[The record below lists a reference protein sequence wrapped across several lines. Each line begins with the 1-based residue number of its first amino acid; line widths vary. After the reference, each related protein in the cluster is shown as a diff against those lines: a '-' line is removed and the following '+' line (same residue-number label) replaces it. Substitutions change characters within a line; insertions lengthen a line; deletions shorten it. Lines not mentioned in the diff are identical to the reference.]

1 MYNFEFFRDFC
12 LARDTK
18 IEVFEGAKSNLPDD
32 QAHHAA
38 LAILDLVSHLTEKD
52 LLIVLVSGT
61 RNYLKYLGVGV
72 LRIIFLMIK
81 LTTLL

>member
-1 MYNFEFFRDFC
+1 MYKFEFFRDFC

-61 RNYLKYLGVGV
+61 RY
-72 LRIIFLMIK
+72 
-81 LTTLL
+81 T